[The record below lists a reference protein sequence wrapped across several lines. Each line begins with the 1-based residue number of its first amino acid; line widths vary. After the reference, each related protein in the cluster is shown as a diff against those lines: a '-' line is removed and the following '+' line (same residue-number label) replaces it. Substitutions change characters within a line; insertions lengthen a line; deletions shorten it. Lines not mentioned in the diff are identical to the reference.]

1 RPYATFTRSQEP
13 ARDMRPPIVRMNREA
28 VDPTLPAI
36 VSSEDDSHQSPSV
49 EGAQVPVAGDPE
61 LGRNRGAALPP
72 SGPRLHPADF
82 QQRNQVIVVGEPK
95 AANPDRHRHH
105 SRETRCRV
113 GCAKRSTAS
122 RGNWSRKKDGIK
134 PELGRD

>member
-1 RPYATFTRSQEP
+1 MFTRSHEA

-28 VDPTLPAI
+28 VDPALPAI

-61 LGRNRGAALPP
+61 LGRDRGAALPP

-95 AANPDRHRHH
+95 AANPDRK
-105 SRETRCRV
+105 STRLNSSHV
-113 GCAKRSTAS
+113 AISYAVF
-122 RGNWSRKKDGIK
+122 
-134 PELGRD
+134 